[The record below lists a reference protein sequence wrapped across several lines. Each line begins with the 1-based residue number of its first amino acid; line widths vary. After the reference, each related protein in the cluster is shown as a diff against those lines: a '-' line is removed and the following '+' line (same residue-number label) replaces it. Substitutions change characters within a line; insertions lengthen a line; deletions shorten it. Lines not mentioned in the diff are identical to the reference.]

1 MNVGYTR
8 IKMVAKKIPKRDAC
22 YHKVKRAMPKSSA
35 YRSGHIR
42 YGKVGAKYYNIG
54 SKKKWQEVTVSGSG
68 SATIKLKGWINCKSS
83 GPYGRKSHKSG
94 GSYPACRPTMA
105 QCKSA
110 KGKPA
115 TRKKT
120 SSKRVNWRR

>member
-42 YGKVGAKYYNIG
+42 YRKVGAKYYNIG
-54 SKKKWQEVTVSGSG
+54 SKKKMARS
-68 SATIKLKGWINCKSS
+68 
-83 GPYGRKSHKSG
+83 YGLRKWFSHNKV
-94 GSYPACRPTMA
+94 
-105 QCKSA
+105 
-110 KGKPA
+110 
-115 TRKKT
+115 
-120 SSKRVNWRR
+120 KRLDQLQIEWSVWA